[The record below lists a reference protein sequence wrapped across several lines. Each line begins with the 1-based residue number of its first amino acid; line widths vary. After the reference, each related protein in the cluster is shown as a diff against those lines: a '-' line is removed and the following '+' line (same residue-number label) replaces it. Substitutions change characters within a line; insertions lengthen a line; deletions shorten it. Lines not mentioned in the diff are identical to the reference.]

1 MPPLHSTYTIRAT
14 VRMGWLLLACSFPV
28 GCRTSTVSPEF
39 TRSLPQAVLH
49 IDYPDVERAED
60 SPLVIEATAPPP
72 SARRPLES
80 EKWPLTL
87 DEAIRIALQN
97 SQVVRDTGGRVLTA
111 PQGAVTVF
119 DPAIQEADPRA
130 GVEAALSAFDAQL
143 TSTFGGEQT
152 DRSFNNVFFGGGQ
165 AGVTTTLADFQTG
178 ISKQT
183 ATGTQ
188 FGVSNLTNYT
198 RSSIPPSDF
207 QRFSSVFDTLFVG
220 ELRHPLLQGAG
231 VEFNRIAGPNASA
244 GNYNGVLLAR
254 INSDVS
260 LADFEAQV
268 RNLLRDVETT
278 FWELYFAYRDLDAK
292 REGQR
297 LSLEAW
303 QLESQRVDAGI
314 RTPDQ
319 EAFARQQ
326 YYANQASVENAL
338 SGNLNGTGG
347 VYAVERRLRGLL
359 GLSASDGRVIVP
371 ASEPITVDTV
381 FDWHHSLRTALTRRV
396 ELRRQQWQ
404 VKRTDLELIAARN
417 FQKMRVDLV
426 GQYRYRGF
434 GDDLF
439 GDDRVSAF
447 NSLATGDLQEWRIG
461 MEIST
466 PIGNRLGHTAVRHAE
481 LRQMRERVIFEEME
495 RQVSHELNASFTEL
509 DRAYMVTRSHYNRR
523 TAALVRLESERNKND
538 KGTAD
543 LDLVLDAQRQAVDAE
558 SGYYRA
564 LVDYNLAMMNVFL
577 TRGTLLE
584 HHRIKLAESTW
595 SDAAQASAARL
606 SRRLVERR
614 LNFSMTRPPVLTRDP
629 AEDRPSQPTAPI
641 SQDPLPPDPGAGQQ
655 PSPTNANAF
664 RQPSFR

>member
-1 MPPLHSTYTIRAT
+1 MPR
-14 VRMGWLLLACSFPV
+14 LLRIDAIVQILLTGLVLWTCVFLG
-28 GCRTSTVSPEF
+28 GCRSSEKLSEPVS
-39 TRSLPQAVLH
+39 SLSPVVQD
-49 IDYPDVERAED
+49 IEYPDVERGAASLFD
-60 SPLVIEATAPPP
+60 VEAIQEPP
-72 SARRPLES
+72 SARRPQDS
-80 EKWPLTL
+80 EKWPMTL
-87 DEAIRIALQN
+87 DEAIRIALKN
-97 SQVVRDTGGRVLTA
+97 SQVVRDSGGRVVSA

-119 DPAIQEADPRA
+119 DPAIQEADPRS
-130 GVEAALSAFDAQL
+130 GVEAALSAFDAQF
-143 TSTFGGEQT
+143 SSNVIGEQT

-165 AGVTTTLADFQTG
+165 AGVTTTIADVQTG

-188 FGVSNLTNYT
+188 FSVSNATNYN

-207 QRFSSVFDTLFVG
+207 QRFSSVFDTLVIG

-231 VEFNRIAGPNASA
+231 AEFNRIAGPNATP
-244 GNYNGVLLAR
+244 GNYNGVLMAR

-260 LADFEAQV
+260 LADFEIQV

-278 FWELYFAYRDLDAK
+278 FWELHFAYRDLDAK
-292 REGQR
+292 REGQT

-338 SGNLNGTGG
+338 SGLLNGTGG
-347 VYAVERRLRGLL
+347 VYAVERRLRSLL
-359 GLSASDGRVIVP
+359 GLPTSDGRIIVP
-371 ASEPITVDTV
+371 ASDPITIDTV
-381 FDWHHSLRTALTRRV
+381 FDWQDSLQTALNKRV

-404 VKRTDLELIAARN
+404 VKRSDLELVAARN

-439 GDDRVSAF
+439 GDHEASAF
-447 NSLATGDLQEWRIG
+447 DSLSTGNLQEWRVG
-461 MEIST
+461 MEISG
-466 PIGNRLGHTAVRHAE
+466 PIGNRLGNAALRHAE
-481 LRQMRERVIFEEME
+481 LRQMRERVILEEME
-495 RQVSHELNASFTEL
+495 RQISHELNAAFTEL

-523 TAALVRLESERNKND
+523 TATLIRLKSERDKND
-538 KGTAD
+538 KGLAD

-564 LVDYNLAMMNVFL
+564 LVDYNLAILNVFY

-584 HHRIKLAESTW
+584 HHRVALAESAW
-595 SDAAQASAARL
+595 SDAAQASAQKLARK
-606 SRRLVERR
+606 LVERR
-614 LNFSMTRPPVLTRDP
+614 LNFAMTRPPRLTAGGAAGIHASGKEQGSAASYGDEQGLQPP
-629 AEDRPSQPTAPI
+629 A
-641 SQDPLPPDPGAGQQ
+641 
-655 PSPTNANAF
+655 ANAVHT
-664 RQPSFR
+664 PAAS

>member
-1 MPPLHSTYTIRAT
+1 MPR
-14 VRMGWLLLACSFPV
+14 LLRIDAIVQILLTGLVLWTCVFLG
-28 GCRTSTVSPEF
+28 GCRSSEKLSEPVS
-39 TRSLPQAVLH
+39 SLSPVVQD
-49 IDYPDVERAED
+49 IEYPDVERGAASLFD
-60 SPLVIEATAPPP
+60 VEAIQEPP
-72 SARRPLES
+72 SARRPQDS
-80 EKWPLTL
+80 EKWPMTL
-87 DEAIRIALQN
+87 DEAIRIALKN
-97 SQVVRDTGGRVLTA
+97 SQVVRDSGGRVVSA

-119 DPAIQEADPRA
+119 DPAIQEADPRS
-130 GVEAALSAFDAQL
+130 GVEAALSAFDAQF
-143 TSTFGGEQT
+143 SSNVIGEQT

-165 AGVTTTLADFQTG
+165 AGVTTTIADVQTG

-188 FGVSNLTNYT
+188 FSVSNATNYN

-207 QRFSSVFDTLFVG
+207 QRFSSVFDTLVIG

-231 VEFNRIAGPNASA
+231 AEFNRIAGPNATP
-244 GNYNGVLLAR
+244 GNYNGVLMAR

-260 LADFEAQV
+260 LADFEIQV

-278 FWELYFAYRDLDAK
+278 FWELHFAYRDLDAK
-292 REGQR
+292 REGQT

-338 SGNLNGTGG
+338 SGLLNGTGG
-347 VYAVERRLRGLL
+347 VYAVERRLRSLL
-359 GLSASDGRVIVP
+359 GLPTSDGRIIVP
-371 ASEPITVDTV
+371 ASDPITIDTV
-381 FDWHHSLRTALTRRV
+381 FDWQDSLQTALNKRV

-404 VKRTDLELIAARN
+404 VKRSDLELVAARN

-439 GDDRVSAF
+439 GDHEASAF
-447 NSLATGDLQEWRIG
+447 DSLSTGNLQEWRVG
-461 MEIST
+461 MEISG
-466 PIGNRLGHTAVRHAE
+466 PIGNRLGNAALRHAE
-481 LRQMRERVIFEEME
+481 LRQMRERVILEEME
-495 RQVSHELNASFTEL
+495 RQISHELNAAFTEL

-523 TAALVRLESERNKND
+523 TATLIRLKSERDKND
-538 KGTAD
+538 KGLAD

-564 LVDYNLAMMNVFL
+564 LVDYNLAILNVFY

-584 HHRIKLAESTW
+584 HHRVALAESAW
-595 SDAAQASAARL
+595 SEAAQASAQKLARK
-606 SRRLVERR
+606 LVERR
-614 LNFSMTRPPVLTRDP
+614 LNFAMTRPPRLTAGGAAGIHASGKEQGSAASHGDEQSPQPP
-629 AEDRPSQPTAPI
+629 A
-641 SQDPLPPDPGAGQQ
+641 
-655 PSPTNANAF
+655 ANAGHT
-664 RQPSFR
+664 PAAS

>member
-1 MPPLHSTYTIRAT
+1 MPR
-14 VRMGWLLLACSFPV
+14 LLRIDAIVQTLLTGLVLWTCVSLG
-28 GCRTSTVSPEF
+28 GCRSSEKLSEPVS
-39 TRSLPQAVLH
+39 SLSPVVQD
-49 IDYPDVERAED
+49 IEYPDVELGAASLFD
-60 SPLVIEATAPPP
+60 VEALQEPP
-72 SARRPLES
+72 SARRPQDS
-80 EKWPLTL
+80 EKWPMTL
-87 DEAIRIALQN
+87 DEAIRIALKN
-97 SQVVRDTGGRVLTA
+97 SQVVRDSGGRVVSA

-119 DPAIQEADPRA
+119 DPAIQEADPRS
-130 GVEAALSAFDAQL
+130 GVEAALSAFDAQF
-143 TSTFGGEQT
+143 SSNVIGEQT

-165 AGVTTTLADFQTG
+165 AGVTTTLADVQTG

-188 FGVSNLTNYT
+188 FSVSNATNYN

-207 QRFSSVFDTLFVG
+207 QRFSSVFDTLVIG

-231 VEFNRIAGPNASA
+231 AEFNRIAGPNATP
-244 GNYNGVLLAR
+244 GNYNGVLMAR

-260 LADFEAQV
+260 LADFEIQV

-278 FWELYFAYRDLDAK
+278 FWELHFAYRDLDAK
-292 REGQR
+292 REGQT

-338 SGNLNGTGG
+338 SGLLNGTGG
-347 VYAVERRLRGLL
+347 VYAVERRLRSLL
-359 GLSASDGRVIVP
+359 GLPTSDGRIIVP
-371 ASEPITVDTV
+371 ASDPITIDTV
-381 FDWHHSLRTALTRRV
+381 FDWQDSLQTALNKRV

-404 VKRTDLELIAARN
+404 VKRSDLELVAARN

-439 GDDRVSAF
+439 GDHEASAF
-447 NSLATGDLQEWRIG
+447 DSLSTGNLQEWRVG
-461 MEIST
+461 MEISG
-466 PIGNRLGHTAVRHAE
+466 PIGNRLGNAALRHAE
-481 LRQMRERVIFEEME
+481 LRQMRERVILEEME
-495 RQVSHELNASFTEL
+495 RQISHELNAAFTEL

-523 TAALVRLESERNKND
+523 TATLIRLKSERDKND
-538 KGTAD
+538 KGLAD

-564 LVDYNLAMMNVFL
+564 LVDYNLAILNVFY

-584 HHRIKLAESTW
+584 HHRVALAESAW
-595 SDAAQASAARL
+595 SEAAQASAQKLARK
-606 SRRLVERR
+606 LVERR
-614 LNFSMTRPPVLTRDP
+614 LNFAMTRPPRLTAGGAAGMHSPGKEQGSAAAHGDEQGPQPP
-629 AEDRPSQPTAPI
+629 AAN
-641 SQDPLPPDPGAGQQ
+641 AGQT
-655 PSPTNANAF
+655 PAAS
-664 RQPSFR
+664 

>member
-1 MPPLHSTYTIRAT
+1 MPR
-14 VRMGWLLLACSFPV
+14 LLRIDAIVQILLTGLMLWTGVFLG
-28 GCRTSTVSPEF
+28 GCRSSEKLSEPVS
-39 TRSLPQAVLH
+39 SLSPVVQD
-49 IDYPDVERAED
+49 IEYPDVERGAASLFD
-60 SPLVIEATAPPP
+60 VEAIQEPP
-72 SARRPLES
+72 SARRPQDS
-80 EKWPLTL
+80 EKWPMTL
-87 DEAIRIALQN
+87 DEAIRIALKN
-97 SQVVRDTGGRVLTA
+97 SQVVRDSGGRVVSA

-119 DPAIQEADPRA
+119 DPAIQEADPRS
-130 GVEAALSAFDAQL
+130 GVEAALSAFDAQF
-143 TSTFGGEQT
+143 SSNVIGEQT

-165 AGVTTTLADFQTG
+165 AGVTTTTADVQTG

-188 FGVSNLTNYT
+188 FSVSNATNYN

-207 QRFSSVFDTLFVG
+207 QRFSSVFDTLVIG

-231 VEFNRIAGPNASA
+231 AEFNRIAGPNATP
-244 GNYNGVLLAR
+244 GNYNGVLMAR
-254 INSDVS
+254 ISSDVS
-260 LADFEAQV
+260 LADFEIQV

-278 FWELYFAYRDLDAK
+278 FWELHFAYRDLDAK
-292 REGQR
+292 REGQT

-338 SGNLNGTGG
+338 SGLLNGTGG
-347 VYAVERRLRGLL
+347 VYAVERRLRSLL
-359 GLSASDGRVIVP
+359 GLPTSDGRIIVP
-371 ASEPITVDTV
+371 ASDPITIDTV
-381 FDWHHSLRTALTRRV
+381 FDWQDSLQTALNKRV

-404 VKRTDLELIAARN
+404 VKRSDLELVAARN

-439 GDDRVSAF
+439 GDHEASAF
-447 NSLATGDLQEWRIG
+447 DSLSTGNLQEWRVG
-461 MEIST
+461 MEISG
-466 PIGNRLGHTAVRHAE
+466 PIGNRLGNAALRHAE
-481 LRQMRERVIFEEME
+481 LRQMRERVILEEME
-495 RQVSHELNASFTEL
+495 RQISHELNAAFTEL

-523 TAALVRLESERNKND
+523 TATLIRLKSERDKND
-538 KGTAD
+538 KGLAD

-564 LVDYNLAMMNVFL
+564 LVDYNLAILNVFY

-584 HHRIKLAESTW
+584 HHRVALAESAW
-595 SDAAQASAARL
+595 SDAAQASAQKLARK
-606 SRRLVERR
+606 LVERR
-614 LNFSMTRPPVLTRDP
+614 LNFAMTRPPRLTAGGAAGIHSSGKEQGSAAAHGDEQGPQPP
-629 AEDRPSQPTAPI
+629 A
-641 SQDPLPPDPGAGQQ
+641 
-655 PSPTNANAF
+655 ANAV
-664 RQPSFR
+664 QTPAAS

>member
-1 MPPLHSTYTIRAT
+1 MPR
-14 VRMGWLLLACSFPV
+14 LLRIDAIVQILLTGLMLWTGVFLG
-28 GCRTSTVSPEF
+28 GCRSSEKLSEPVS
-39 TRSLPQAVLH
+39 SLSPVVQD
-49 IDYPDVERAED
+49 IEYPDVERGAASLFD
-60 SPLVIEATAPPP
+60 VEAIQEPP
-72 SARRPLES
+72 SARRPQDS

-87 DEAIRIALQN
+87 DEAIRIALKN
-97 SQVVRDTGGRVLTA
+97 SQVVRDSGGRVVSA

-119 DPAIQEADPRA
+119 DPAIQEADPRS
-130 GVEAALSAFDAQL
+130 GVEAALSAFDAQF
-143 TSTFGGEQT
+143 SSNVIGEQT

-165 AGVTTTLADFQTG
+165 AGVTTTTADVQTG

-188 FGVSNLTNYT
+188 FSVSNATNYN

-207 QRFSSVFDTLFVG
+207 QRFSSVFDTLVIG

-231 VEFNRIAGPNASA
+231 AEFNRIAGPNATP
-244 GNYNGVLLAR
+244 GNYNGVLMAR
-254 INSDVS
+254 ISSDVS
-260 LADFEAQV
+260 LADFEIQV

-278 FWELYFAYRDLDAK
+278 FWELHFAYRDLDAK
-292 REGQR
+292 REGQT

-338 SGNLNGTGG
+338 SGLLNGTGG
-347 VYAVERRLRGLL
+347 VYAVERRLRSLL
-359 GLSASDGRVIVP
+359 GLPTSDGRIIVP
-371 ASEPITVDTV
+371 ASDPISIDTV
-381 FDWHHSLRTALTRRV
+381 FDWQDSLQTALNKRV

-404 VKRTDLELIAARN
+404 VKRSDLELVAARN

-439 GDDRVSAF
+439 GDHEASAF
-447 NSLATGDLQEWRIG
+447 DSLSTGNLQEWRVG
-461 MEIST
+461 MEISG
-466 PIGNRLGHTAVRHAE
+466 PIGNRLGNAALRHAE
-481 LRQMRERVIFEEME
+481 LRQMRERVILEEME
-495 RQVSHELNASFTEL
+495 RQISHELNAAFTEL

-523 TAALVRLESERNKND
+523 TATLIRLKSERDKND
-538 KGTAD
+538 KGLAD

-564 LVDYNLAMMNVFL
+564 LVDYNLAILNVFY

-584 HHRIKLAESTW
+584 HHRVALAESAW
-595 SDAAQASAARL
+595 SDAAQASAQKLARK
-606 SRRLVERR
+606 LVERR
-614 LNFSMTRPPVLTRDP
+614 LNFAMTRPPRLTAGGAAGIHAPGKEQGSAASHADEQGPQPP
-629 AEDRPSQPTAPI
+629 A
-641 SQDPLPPDPGAGQQ
+641 
-655 PSPTNANAF
+655 ANAVHT
-664 RQPSFR
+664 PAAS

>member
-1 MPPLHSTYTIRAT
+1 MLWTG
-14 VRMGWLLLACSFPV
+14 VFLG
-28 GCRTSTVSPEF
+28 GCRSSEKLSEPVS
-39 TRSLPQAVLH
+39 SLSPVVQD
-49 IDYPDVERAED
+49 IEYPDVERGAASLFD
-60 SPLVIEATAPPP
+60 VEAIQEPP
-72 SARRPLES
+72 SARRPQDS

-87 DEAIRIALQN
+87 DEAIRIALKN
-97 SQVVRDTGGRVLTA
+97 SQVVRDSGGRVVSA

-119 DPAIQEADPRA
+119 DPAIQEADPRS
-130 GVEAALSAFDAQL
+130 GVEAALSAFDAQF
-143 TSTFGGEQT
+143 SSNVIGEQT

-165 AGVTTTLADFQTG
+165 AGVTTTIADVQTG

-188 FGVSNLTNYT
+188 FSVSNATNYN

-207 QRFSSVFDTLFVG
+207 QRFSSVFDTLVIG

-231 VEFNRIAGPNASA
+231 AEFNRIAGPNATP
-244 GNYNGVLLAR
+244 GNYNGVLMAR

-260 LADFEAQV
+260 LADFEIQV

-278 FWELYFAYRDLDAK
+278 FWELHFAYRDLDAK
-292 REGQR
+292 REGQT

-338 SGNLNGTGG
+338 SGLLNGTGG
-347 VYAVERRLRGLL
+347 VYAVERRLRSLL
-359 GLSASDGRVIVP
+359 GLPTSDGRIIVP
-371 ASEPITVDTV
+371 ASDPISIDTV
-381 FDWHHSLRTALTRRV
+381 FDWQDSLQTALNKRV

-404 VKRTDLELIAARN
+404 VKRSDLELVAARN

-439 GDDRVSAF
+439 GDHEASAF
-447 NSLATGDLQEWRIG
+447 DSLSTGNLQEWRVG
-461 MEIST
+461 MEISG
-466 PIGNRLGHTAVRHAE
+466 PIGNRLGNAALRHAE
-481 LRQMRERVIFEEME
+481 LRQMRERVILEEME
-495 RQVSHELNASFTEL
+495 RQISHELNAAFTEL

-523 TAALVRLESERNKND
+523 TATLIRLKSERDKND
-538 KGTAD
+538 KGLAD

-564 LVDYNLAMMNVFL
+564 LVDYNLAILNVFY

-584 HHRIKLAESTW
+584 HHRVALAESAW
-595 SDAAQASAARL
+595 SDAAQASAQKLARK
-606 SRRLVERR
+606 LVERR
-614 LNFSMTRPPVLTRDP
+614 LNFAMTRPPRLTAGGAAGIHAPGKEQGSAASHADEQGPQPP
-629 AEDRPSQPTAPI
+629 A
-641 SQDPLPPDPGAGQQ
+641 
-655 PSPTNANAF
+655 ANAVHT
-664 RQPSFR
+664 PAAS

>member
-1 MPPLHSTYTIRAT
+1 MPR
-14 VRMGWLLLACSFPV
+14 LLRIDAIVQILLTGLMLWTGVFLG
-28 GCRTSTVSPEF
+28 GCRSSEKLSEPVS
-39 TRSLPQAVLH
+39 SLSPVVQD
-49 IDYPDVERAED
+49 IEYPDVERGAASLFD
-60 SPLVIEATAPPP
+60 VEAIQEPP
-72 SARRPLES
+72 SARRPQDS

-87 DEAIRIALQN
+87 DEAIRIALKN
-97 SQVVRDTGGRVLTA
+97 SQVVRDSGGRVVSA
-111 PQGAVTVF
+111 PQGAITVF
-119 DPAIQEADPRA
+119 DPAIQEADPRS
-130 GVEAALSAFDAQL
+130 GVEAALSAFDAQF
-143 TSTFGGEQT
+143 SSNVIGEQT

-165 AGVTTTLADFQTG
+165 AGVTTTTADVQTG

-188 FGVSNLTNYT
+188 FSVSNATNYN

-207 QRFSSVFDTLFVG
+207 QRFSSVFDTLVIG

-231 VEFNRIAGPNASA
+231 AEFNRIAGPNATP
-244 GNYNGVLLAR
+244 GNYNGVLMAR

-260 LADFEAQV
+260 LADFEIQV

-278 FWELYFAYRDLDAK
+278 FWELHFAYRDLDAK
-292 REGQR
+292 REGQT

-338 SGNLNGTGG
+338 SGLLNGTGG
-347 VYAVERRLRGLL
+347 VYAVERRLRSLL
-359 GLSASDGRVIVP
+359 GLPTSDGRIIVP
-371 ASEPITVDTV
+371 ASDPIAIDTV
-381 FDWHHSLRTALTRRV
+381 FDWQDSLQTALNKRV

-404 VKRTDLELIAARN
+404 VKRSDLELVAARN

-439 GDDRVSAF
+439 GDHEASAF
-447 NSLATGDLQEWRIG
+447 DSLSTGNLQEWRVG
-461 MEIST
+461 MEISG
-466 PIGNRLGHTAVRHAE
+466 PIGNRLGNAALRHAE
-481 LRQMRERVIFEEME
+481 LRQMRERVILEEME
-495 RQVSHELNASFTEL
+495 RQISHELNAAFTEL

-523 TAALVRLESERNKND
+523 TATLIRLKSERDKND
-538 KGTAD
+538 KGLAD

-564 LVDYNLAMMNVFL
+564 LVDYNLAILNVFY

-584 HHRIKLAESTW
+584 HHRVALAESAW
-595 SDAAQASAARL
+595 SDAAQASAQKLARK
-606 SRRLVERR
+606 LVERR
-614 LNFSMTRPPVLTRDP
+614 LNFAMTRPPRLTAGGAAGIHAPGKEQGSAASYGDEQGLQPP
-629 AEDRPSQPTAPI
+629 A
-641 SQDPLPPDPGAGQQ
+641 
-655 PSPTNANAF
+655 ANAVHT
-664 RQPSFR
+664 PAAS

>member
-1 MPPLHSTYTIRAT
+1 MPR
-14 VRMGWLLLACSFPV
+14 LLRIDAIVQTLLTGLVLWTCVSLG
-28 GCRTSTVSPEF
+28 GCRSSEKLSEPVS
-39 TRSLPQAVLH
+39 SLSPVVQD
-49 IDYPDVERAED
+49 IEYPDVELGAASLFD
-60 SPLVIEATAPPP
+60 VEALQEPP
-72 SARRPLES
+72 SARRPQDS
-80 EKWPLTL
+80 EKWPMTL
-87 DEAIRIALQN
+87 DEAIRIALKN
-97 SQVVRDTGGRVLTA
+97 SQVVRDSGGRVVSA

-119 DPAIQEADPRA
+119 DPAIQEADPRS
-130 GVEAALSAFDAQL
+130 GVEAALSAFDAQF
-143 TSTFGGEQT
+143 SSNVIGEQT

-165 AGVTTTLADFQTG
+165 AGVTTTLADVQTG

-188 FGVSNLTNYT
+188 FSVSNATNYN

-207 QRFSSVFDTLFVG
+207 QRFSSVFDTLVIG

-231 VEFNRIAGPNASA
+231 AEFNRIAGPNATP
-244 GNYNGVLLAR
+244 GNYNGVLMAR

-260 LADFEAQV
+260 LADFEIQV

-278 FWELYFAYRDLDAK
+278 FWELHFAYRDLDAK
-292 REGQR
+292 REGQT

-338 SGNLNGTGG
+338 SGLLNGTGG
-347 VYAVERRLRGLL
+347 VYAVERRLRSLL
-359 GLSASDGRVIVP
+359 GLPTSDGRIIVP
-371 ASEPITVDTV
+371 ASDPITIDTV
-381 FDWHHSLRTALTRRV
+381 FDWQDSLQTALNKRV

-404 VKRTDLELIAARN
+404 VKRSDLELVAARN

-439 GDDRVSAF
+439 GDHEASAF
-447 NSLATGDLQEWRIG
+447 DSLSTGNLQEWRVG
-461 MEIST
+461 MEISG
-466 PIGNRLGHTAVRHAE
+466 PIGNRLGNAALRHAE
-481 LRQMRERVIFEEME
+481 FRQMRERVILEEME
-495 RQVSHELNASFTEL
+495 RQISHELNAAFTEL

-523 TAALVRLESERNKND
+523 TATLIRLKSERDKND
-538 KGTAD
+538 KGLAD

-564 LVDYNLAMMNVFL
+564 LVDYNLAILNVFY

-584 HHRIKLAESTW
+584 HHRVALAESAW
-595 SDAAQASAARL
+595 SEAAQASAQKLARK
-606 SRRLVERR
+606 LVERR
-614 LNFSMTRPPVLTRDP
+614 LNFAMTRPPRLTAGGAAGIHSSGKEQGSAAAHGDEQGPQPP
-629 AEDRPSQPTAPI
+629 A
-641 SQDPLPPDPGAGQQ
+641 
-655 PSPTNANAF
+655 ANAGHK
-664 RQPSFR
+664 PAAS

>member
-1 MPPLHSTYTIRAT
+1 MPR
-14 VRMGWLLLACSFPV
+14 LLRIDAIVQILLTGLMLWTGVFLG
-28 GCRTSTVSPEF
+28 GCRSSEKLSEPVS
-39 TRSLPQAVLH
+39 SLSPVVQE
-49 IDYPDVERAED
+49 IEYPDVERGAASLFD
-60 SPLVIEATAPPP
+60 VEAIQEPP
-72 SARRPLES
+72 SARRPQDS

-87 DEAIRIALQN
+87 DEAIRIALKN
-97 SQVVRDTGGRVLTA
+97 SQVVRDSGGRVVSA
-111 PQGAVTVF
+111 PQGAITVF
-119 DPAIQEADPRA
+119 DPAIQEADPRS
-130 GVEAALSAFDAQL
+130 GVEAALSAFDAQF
-143 TSTFGGEQT
+143 SSNVIGEQT

-165 AGVTTTLADFQTG
+165 AGVTTTTADVQTG

-188 FGVSNLTNYT
+188 FSVSNATNYN

-207 QRFSSVFDTLFVG
+207 QRFSSVFDTLVIG

-231 VEFNRIAGPNASA
+231 AEFNRIAGPNATP
-244 GNYNGVLLAR
+244 GNYNGVLMAR

-260 LADFEAQV
+260 LADFEIQV

-278 FWELYFAYRDLDAK
+278 FWELHFAYRDLDAK
-292 REGQR
+292 REGQT

-338 SGNLNGTGG
+338 SGLLNGTGG
-347 VYAVERRLRGLL
+347 VYAVERRLRSLL
-359 GLSASDGRVIVP
+359 GLPTSDGRIIVP
-371 ASEPITVDTV
+371 ASDPISIDTV
-381 FDWHHSLRTALTRRV
+381 FDWQDSLQTALNKRV

-404 VKRTDLELIAARN
+404 VKRSDLELVAARN

-439 GDDRVSAF
+439 GDHEASAF
-447 NSLATGDLQEWRIG
+447 DSLSTGNLQEWRVG
-461 MEIST
+461 MEISG
-466 PIGNRLGHTAVRHAE
+466 PIGNRLGNAALRHAE
-481 LRQMRERVIFEEME
+481 LRQMRERVILEEME
-495 RQVSHELNASFTEL
+495 RQISHELNAAFTEL

-523 TAALVRLESERNKND
+523 TATLIRLKSERDKND
-538 KGTAD
+538 KGLAD

-564 LVDYNLAMMNVFL
+564 LVDYNLAILNVFY

-584 HHRIKLAESTW
+584 HHRVALAESAW
-595 SDAAQASAARL
+595 SDAAQASAQKLARK
-606 SRRLVERR
+606 LVERR
-614 LNFSMTRPPVLTRDP
+614 LNFAMTRPPRLTAGGAAGIHAPGKEQGSAASHADEQGPQPP
-629 AEDRPSQPTAPI
+629 A
-641 SQDPLPPDPGAGQQ
+641 
-655 PSPTNANAF
+655 ANAVHT
-664 RQPSFR
+664 PAAS

>member
-1 MPPLHSTYTIRAT
+1 MPR
-14 VRMGWLLLACSFPV
+14 LLRIDAVVQILLTGLMLWTGVFLG
-28 GCRTSTVSPEF
+28 GCRSSEKLSEPVS
-39 TRSLPQAVLH
+39 SLSPVVQD
-49 IDYPDVERAED
+49 IEYPDVERGAASLFD
-60 SPLVIEATAPPP
+60 VEAIQEPP
-72 SARRPLES
+72 SARRPQDS

-87 DEAIRIALQN
+87 DEAIRIALKN
-97 SQVVRDTGGRVLTA
+97 SQVVRDSGGRVVSA
-111 PQGAVTVF
+111 PQGAITVF
-119 DPAIQEADPRA
+119 DPAIQEADPRS
-130 GVEAALSAFDAQL
+130 GVEAALSAFDAQF
-143 TSTFGGEQT
+143 SSNVIGEQT

-165 AGVTTTLADFQTG
+165 AGVTTTIADVQTG

-188 FGVSNLTNYT
+188 FSVSNATNYN

-207 QRFSSVFDTLFVG
+207 QRFSSVFDTLVIG

-231 VEFNRIAGPNASA
+231 AEFNRIAGPNATP
-244 GNYNGVLLAR
+244 GNYNGVLMAR

-260 LADFEAQV
+260 LADFEIQV

-278 FWELYFAYRDLDAK
+278 FWELHFAYRDLDAK
-292 REGQR
+292 REGQT

-338 SGNLNGTGG
+338 SGLLNGTGG
-347 VYAVERRLRGLL
+347 VYAVERRLRSLL
-359 GLSASDGRVIVP
+359 GLPTSDGRIIVP
-371 ASEPITVDTV
+371 ASDPISIDTV
-381 FDWHHSLRTALTRRV
+381 FDWQDSLQTALNKRV

-404 VKRTDLELIAARN
+404 VKRSDLELVAARN

-439 GDDRVSAF
+439 GDHEASAF
-447 NSLATGDLQEWRIG
+447 DSLSTGNLQEWRVG
-461 MEIST
+461 MEISG
-466 PIGNRLGHTAVRHAE
+466 PIGNRLGNAALRHAE
-481 LRQMRERVIFEEME
+481 LRQMRERVILEEME
-495 RQVSHELNASFTEL
+495 RQISHELNAAFTEL

-523 TAALVRLESERNKND
+523 TATLIRLKSERDKND
-538 KGTAD
+538 KGLAD

-564 LVDYNLAMMNVFL
+564 LVDYNLAILNVFY

-584 HHRIKLAESTW
+584 HHRVALAESAW
-595 SDAAQASAARL
+595 SDAAQASAQKLARK
-606 SRRLVERR
+606 LVERR
-614 LNFSMTRPPVLTRDP
+614 LNFAMTRPPRLTAGGAAGIHAPGKEQGSAASYGDEQGLQPP
-629 AEDRPSQPTAPI
+629 A
-641 SQDPLPPDPGAGQQ
+641 
-655 PSPTNANAF
+655 ANAVHT
-664 RQPSFR
+664 PAAS

>member
-1 MPPLHSTYTIRAT
+1 MPR
-14 VRMGWLLLACSFPV
+14 LLRIDAIVQILLTGLMLWTGVFLG
-28 GCRTSTVSPEF
+28 GCRSSEKLSEPVS
-39 TRSLPQAVLH
+39 SLSPVVQD
-49 IDYPDVERAED
+49 IEYPDVERGAASLFD
-60 SPLVIEATAPPP
+60 VEAIQEPP
-72 SARRPLES
+72 SARRPQDS

-87 DEAIRIALQN
+87 DEAIRIALKN
-97 SQVVRDTGGRVLTA
+97 SQVVRDSGGRVVSA

-119 DPAIQEADPRA
+119 DPAIQEADPRS
-130 GVEAALSAFDAQL
+130 GVEAALSAFDAQF
-143 TSTFGGEQT
+143 SSNVIGEQT

-165 AGVTTTLADFQTG
+165 AGVTTTIADVQTG

-188 FGVSNLTNYT
+188 FSVSNATNYN

-207 QRFSSVFDTLFVG
+207 QRFSSVFDTLVIG

-231 VEFNRIAGPNASA
+231 AEFNRIAGPNATP
-244 GNYNGVLLAR
+244 GNYNGVLMAR
-254 INSDVS
+254 ISSDVS
-260 LADFEAQV
+260 LADFEIQV

-278 FWELYFAYRDLDAK
+278 FWELHFAYRDLDAK
-292 REGQR
+292 REGQT

-338 SGNLNGTGG
+338 SGLLNGTGG
-347 VYAVERRLRGLL
+347 VYAVERRLRSLL
-359 GLSASDGRVIVP
+359 GLPTSDGRIIVP
-371 ASEPITVDTV
+371 ASDPIAIDTV
-381 FDWHHSLRTALTRRV
+381 FDWQDSLQTALNKRV

-404 VKRTDLELIAARN
+404 VKRSDLELVAARN

-439 GDDRVSAF
+439 GDHEASAF
-447 NSLATGDLQEWRIG
+447 DSLSTGNLQEWRVG
-461 MEIST
+461 MEISG
-466 PIGNRLGHTAVRHAE
+466 PIGNRLGNAALRHAE
-481 LRQMRERVIFEEME
+481 LRQMRERVILEEME
-495 RQVSHELNASFTEL
+495 RQISHELNAAFTEL

-523 TAALVRLESERNKND
+523 TATLIRLKSERDKND
-538 KGTAD
+538 KGLAD

-564 LVDYNLAMMNVFL
+564 LVDYNLAILNVFY

-584 HHRIKLAESTW
+584 HHRVALAESAW
-595 SDAAQASAARL
+595 SDAAQASTQKLARK
-606 SRRLVERR
+606 LVERR
-614 LNFSMTRPPVLTRDP
+614 LNFAMTRPPRLTAGGAAGIHAPGKEQGSAASHADEQGPQPP
-629 AEDRPSQPTAPI
+629 A
-641 SQDPLPPDPGAGQQ
+641 
-655 PSPTNANAF
+655 ANAVHT
-664 RQPSFR
+664 PAAS